1 MGAFESIQWQGNNIS
16 ALGQFCKEHYYYY
29 LEIPSCNFVM
39 GSRSDSRL
47 FITLH
52 LGDYAIKTADGEIFK
67 CDSKLY
73 NKILKRSLR
82 SESIMKEEVFKSK
95 SCDFSAVQ
103 FDGDNKAPIIE
114 FLADSEYDSFWQD
127 NVFHL
132 VIDGHVIKLYKGDWV
147 VKKNDE
153 YFTLSETA
161 FKTMC
166 QSADGERFSG
176 IVDAITK
183 LEYLADNEYFE
194 HKAKIRQLIDWL
206 YVALGT
212 HLFEP
217 TYSLT
222 ATVGWER
229 VADTY
234 GEKQIFLLIEE
245 MGELTQ
251 ALTKYLRYNEGGQP
265 VRKSLSEV
273 KSSITEEYADVLIM
287 LIQIKHLLNIKDEDV
302 DAISEKKLKRTFDII
317 NGDNKY
323 E

>member
-1 MGAFESIQWQGNNIS
+1 
-16 ALGQFCKEHYYYY
+16 
-29 LEIPSCNFVM
+29 
-39 GSRSDSRL
+39 
-47 FITLH
+47 
-52 LGDYAIKTADGEIFK
+52 
-67 CDSKLY
+67 
-73 NKILKRSLR
+73 
-82 SESIMKEEVFKSK
+82 
-95 SCDFSAVQ
+95 
-103 FDGDNKAPIIE
+103 
-114 FLADSEYDSFWQD
+114 
-127 NVFHL
+127 
-132 VIDGHVIKLYKGDWV
+132 
-147 VKKNDE
+147 
-153 YFTLSETA
+153 
-161 FKTMC
+161 MC

-206 YVALGT
+206 YVTLGT

-265 VRKSLSEV
+265 VRKEV
-273 KSSITEEYADVLIM
+273 
-287 LIQIKHLLNIKDEDV
+287 
-302 DAISEKKLKRTFDII
+302 EKNF
-317 NGDNKY
+317 
-323 E
+323 